1 MRSSSILPAEPQHA
15 TVAVTKPP
23 GALARRAYGGAHD
36 GQESR
41 RRHGNAGAKA
51 TRVTNG
57 RPWAKLAVVS
67 LGDVTS
73 YCGVKPS
80 TRNCVDLVV
89 PSRITS
95 TSFELADAFHAMAF
109 SMLSKAITT
118 YRLGA
123 VPSSGVIFSV

>member
-1 MRSSSILPAEPQHA
+1 MMSRMPRNPAAKGSRPPELRALPDPRIVPSAGRSQAGTGGGQMRSSSAILPAEPQHA

-57 RPWAKLAVVS
+57 RPWAQIGRRFAWRRHLLLWGQA
-67 LGDVTS
+67 L
-73 YCGVKPS
+73 
-80 TRNCVDLVV
+80 NE
-89 PSRITS
+89 
-95 TSFELADAFHAMAF
+95 EL
-109 SMLSKAITT
+109 
-118 YRLGA
+118 R
-123 VPSSGVIFSV
+123 